1 MNIKSKDKITY
12 RNPGFLK
19 EMNLRIII
27 LCVAATILL
36 TMPALAEST
45 ATISGKVYSWDTFE
59 PLENAVV
66 QVNSTP
72 SQSMV
77 AKLGIYS
84 FDLEPGY
91 YLITASYYQNSTLI
105 YSAEESIEVKG
116 EGNYN
121 VDLLLLPVY
130 SEEFMTSEN
139 TGNTEISSNVTES
152 ASNNSASINS
162 LDVNDSSANVT
173 VTDSSSSVNVTENR
187 EVNGGFASST
197 VYYFFAALVVL
208 LFFAGYS
215 FKKRR
220 DSQKNRPE
228 DIRAENNLSGTN
240 KLENSRLL
248 KEKEEYNAERF
259 TMPPASTSEFSA
271 KEPVLAEEPDSSE
284 PKTVTETHIKPIGTQ
299 SSEESGFHVEKEKQV
314 ENKEAQYISKTQPT
328 AFKQKIEE
336 DEETFAESYSEE
348 SDLEEISLKEP
359 EKESE
364 SAKISEP
371 EAPVVKKNLPLPADL
386 QEIMDIIRGQGGRIT
401 QKDLRSKLKYSE
413 GKVSLMLA
421 DLERRDLIEK
431 FKRGRG
437 NVIIIRD
444 EER

>member
-1 MNIKSKDKITY
+1 MNKSKDKITY
-12 RNPGFLK
+12 RNPGFLI

-77 AKLGIYS
+77 AKLGVYS
-84 FDLEPGY
+84 FDLEPGE

-139 TGNTEISSNVTES
+139 TGNTEISSNITES
-152 ASNNSASINS
+152 VSNNSTAINN
-162 LDVNDSSANVT
+162 LDVNDSSANIT
-173 VTDSSSSVNVTENR
+173 VTENR
-187 EVNGGFASST
+187 EIDGGFASST

-208 LFFAGYS
+208 FFFAGYS

-220 DSQKNRPE
+220 DSEKNRPE
-228 DIRAENNLSGTN
+228 DIRVEKNWPGTN

-248 KEKEEYNAERF
+248 KEKEEYNSERF
-259 TMPPASTSEFSA
+259 TVPASTSEFSA
-271 KEPVLAEEPDSSE
+271 KEPVLAEEPYSAGPGTKQKLS
-284 PKTVTETHIKPIGTQ
+284 IKPIETQ
-299 SSEESGFHVEKEKQV
+299 FSEESEFQVEKEKQV
-314 ENKEAQYISKTQPT
+314 ENKEAQFISKTQPT
-328 AFKQKIEE
+328 APKQEIEE
-336 DEETFAESYSEE
+336 DEETFAESFSEE

-359 EKESE
+359 ENESE